1 MFRRKLLI
9 ALFALGTVGGFASGI
24 HSMRRHCRRN
34 WDRDRQ
40 MQMGDRS
47 FCDGKADHGPRHH
60 GPRKWSEEE

>member
-1 MFRRKLLI
+1 MFRRKLMI

-40 MQMGDRS
+40 MQSATWGD
-47 FCDGKADHGPRHH
+47 CHGAKGDHGPRHH
-60 GPRKWSEEE
+60 KWQEEE